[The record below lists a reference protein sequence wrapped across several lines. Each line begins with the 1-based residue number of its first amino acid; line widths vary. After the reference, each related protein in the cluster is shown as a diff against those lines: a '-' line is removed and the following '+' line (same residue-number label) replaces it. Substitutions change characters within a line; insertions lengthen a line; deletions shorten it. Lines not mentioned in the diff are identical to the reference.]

1 MKKLLLFIS
10 SCVLFTVQLFS
21 QTVIRQDFLWEDTPT
36 TYLIGEQTVEQWAFP
51 DAKFGDAA
59 PSHPYWIYRFPV
71 SGPGVINVA
80 VSSLSFEPLSK
91 RYAPE
96 DEQLGTE
103 LKFTTN
109 IVREPEGYFAK
120 ISVVPFIKD
129 GNTYQKASA
138 FVLNV
143 NFEPRSTLRGGPP
156 FNSVLS
162 DGDVYKIAIP
172 TTGVYKL
179 SYGFLKDELGIS
191 NLDNIDPRSIKV
203 YGNGGGLVPYDVNE
217 DRPEDLVE
225 NAVRIVGEGDGSFDG
240 GDYLLLYA
248 EGPNKWNYDVAQDR
262 FDQQT
267 NIYDSRNYYFIKI
280 GGNGNG
286 QRIQEQASLEA
297 TDGTSTTYD
306 GLFRL
311 EEDRVNP
318 LHEIEATGTG
328 TGQHWYGDFF
338 KFAREKTYD
347 DLFELKGL
355 QTNEP
360 VTIRASMALRARPSS
375 RFFLDIAGQTLS
387 SQTVPGVPIG
397 EQNEIYNDLAPNSS
411 LNGTVNLTEEN
422 LDVLLRYPHPG
433 GSDQSSG
440 WLDFIQARARL
451 ALRVE
456 EDQTFFRDTRS
467 MEQITTT
474 FVVDNASNDV
484 SIWDISNPLQPQE
497 QATTISGNSL
507 RFGLT
512 TAEQLREFVAFRNSS
527 DFPGPEAVGKIE
539 PQNLHGLASQEM
551 LIVYHPDF
559 AEKAL
564 ELTEH
569 RRSFSGLEVTAVS
582 VDQIYNEFSSG
593 RVSPTAI
600 RDFAKLIFERDG
612 SLRYLL
618 LIGDGS
624 FDCRDLYGFGGN
636 FVPVYERDEN
646 HELKGFPSDDF
657 FVIFDNEPGA
667 DPLANDMSIAVG
679 RLPVKTPAEAA
690 TVVNKIIQ
698 YDTNP
703 DYYQDWRT
711 RLTFVGDDED
721 NAAHSDDSNE
731 AAELVRTLKPQFN
744 INKLLF
750 DLFPQESTP
759 AGDRYSIV
767 EEQLNRAISRGTFI
781 TTYLGHGGP
790 RGWAQERVLDIPMT
804 QNWENLDRLCIF
816 LTATCTFGDYDN
828 GAFVSAGEE
837 LILSP
842 RGGAIALLT
851 TTRPVFANR
860 NAALT
865 NRSLT
870 EMLKQ
875 DEQGDWTSL
884 GDVIRIAKNAL
895 SAPGSFENERKFM
908 LMGDPAM
915 RPALPRFRVA
925 TTLINGI
932 EVDTASLDTLSA
944 LETVTITGQ
953 VEDLNGSLLSNF
965 NGTVF
970 PTIYDKRIGAQT
982 LRNDPEG
989 SPERTYMV
997 RKNVLFRGRATV
1009 TNGQFTFSFVV
1020 PKDINYQYGAGK
1032 ISYYAADPDQRV
1044 DAGGSEERFIIGG
1057 SNPDG
1062 VVDDT
1067 PPIVEVFMN
1076 SEDFVAGS
1084 QVTANPTLVVK
1095 LSDDFGINV
1104 TGNSIGHD
1112 LEGFLNE
1119 NTQSSYLLNDFYE
1132 AENDDYTKGEV
1143 RFPLKDLA
1151 PGTYTMRVRAWDVAN
1166 NLGEGTT
1173 EFIVADDGKI
1183 ALQNVLNYP
1192 NPFTDR
1198 TCFQFDT
1205 NVAGEDMEVLI
1216 QVFTV
1221 SGRLVKTIEE
1231 LIPSNDGA
1239 LRLDDCIEWDG
1250 KDDYGDQL
1258 ARGVYLY
1265 QVRVRTQGGQELS
1278 GQSEF
1283 EKLVILK

>member
-1 MKKLLLFIS
+1 MKKLLLFLS
-10 SCVLFTVQLFS
+10 SCALFGVQLFA
-21 QTVIRQDFLWEDTPT
+21 QTVIRQEFNWDDTPT
-36 TYLIGEQTVEQWAFP
+36 TYLIGEQTFEQWAFSG
-51 DAKFGDAA
+51 AKFGDGA

-71 SGPGVINVA
+71 SGPGEINLS
-80 VSSLSFEPLSK
+80 VSSLSFEPLNK

-96 DEQLGTE
+96 DEKLGAE
-103 LKFTTN
+103 LQFKTN

-120 ISVVPFIKD
+120 VSVVPIIKE
-129 GNTYQKASA
+129 GNTYQKATA
-138 FVLNV
+138 FVLNA
-143 NFEPRSTLRGGPP
+143 NFSPSGNPRGGPP

-172 TTGVYKL
+172 ETGIYKL
-179 SYGFLKDELGIS
+179 SYGFLKDQLGIS
-191 NLDNIDPRSIKV
+191 NLDNIDPRNIKV

-217 DRPEDLVE
+217 DRAADLVE
-225 NAVRIVGEGDGSFDG
+225 NAVRVVGEEDGSFNS
-240 GDYLLLYA
+240 GDYILLYA
-248 EGPNKWNYDVAQDR
+248 EGPNKWRYNTTQDR
-262 FDQQT
+262 FDLQM
-267 NIYDSRNYYFIKI
+267 NIYDRRNYYFIKV
-280 GGNGNG
+280 GGSGNG
-286 QRIQEQASLEA
+286 QRVQEQSNLTT
-297 TDGTSTTYD
+297 TDGNSTTYD
-306 GLFRL
+306 GLFHF
-311 EEDRVNP
+311 EEDRVNA

-328 TGQHWYGDFF
+328 TGQHWYSDFF
-338 KFAREKTYD
+338 KFAREKNYD
-347 DLFELKGL
+347 NLFMLKGL
-355 QTNEP
+355 QTTEP
-360 VTIRASMALRARPSS
+360 VSIRASMALRATPSS
-375 RFFLDIAGQTLS
+375 RFFLDIEGQTLS

-397 EQNEIYNDLAPNSS
+397 GQNEIYNDLAPNSS
-411 LNGTVNLTEEN
+411 LTGTVSLSDEN
-422 LDVLLRYPHPG
+422 FDVLLRYPHPG
-433 GSDQSSG
+433 GTSQSSG
-440 WLDFIQARARL
+440 WLDFIQVRPRL
-451 ALRVE
+451 ALRME
-456 EDQTFFRDTRS
+456 GDRTFFRDTRS
-467 MEQITTT
+467 MSRSTTT
-474 FVVDNASNDV
+474 FVLDNAGSDIT
-484 SIWDISNPLQPQE
+484 IWDISDPLQPQK
-497 QATTISGNSL
+497 QATNSSGSSQL
-507 RFGLT
+507 FGVT
-512 TAEQLREFVAFRNSS
+512 TGNRLREFIAFRNNA
-527 DFPGPEAVGKIE
+527 DFPGAEAIGKVE
-539 PQNLHGLASQEM
+539 PQNLHALESQEM
-551 LIVYHPDF
+551 LIIYHPDF

-564 ELTEH
+564 ELADH
-569 RRSFSGLEVTAVS
+569 RRSFSGLQVTAVTT
-582 VDQIYNEFSSG
+582 DQVYNEFSSG

-612 SLRYLL
+612 NLKYLL

-698 YDTNP
+698 YDTNA

-711 RLTFVGDDED
+711 RMTFLGDDED
-721 NAAHSDDSNE
+721 NAAHSNDSDE
-731 AAELVRTLKPQFN
+731 AAELVRALKPQFN

-759 AGDRYSIV
+759 AGDRYPTV
-767 EEQLNRAISRGTFI
+767 EEQLERAITRGSAI

-790 RGWAQERVLDIPMT
+790 RGWAQERVLDIPMI
-804 QNWENLDRLCIF
+804 QNWDNLDRLSIF

-870 EMLKQ
+870 QMLQ
-875 DEQGDWTSL
+875 QNELGDWTRL
-884 GDVIRIAKNAL
+884 GDVIRVAKNAL
-895 SAPGSFENERKFM
+895 SAPGSYENERKFM

-925 TTLINGI
+925 TTSINGI
-932 EVDTASLDTLSA
+932 EVDTMSQDTLSA

-953 VEDLNGSLLSNF
+953 IEDINGSLLSNF

-970 PTIYDKRIGAQT
+970 PTIYDKRVGAQT

-989 SPERTYMV
+989 SPDKTYMV
-997 RKNVLFRGRATV
+997 QRNVLFRGRATV
-1009 TNGQFTFSFVV
+1009 TDGQFSFSFVV

-1032 ISYYAADPDQRV
+1032 ISYYAADPDQRI

-1084 QVTANPTLVVK
+1084 QVTPSPTLVVK

-1119 NTQSSYLLNDFYE
+1119 NTQNSYLLNDFYQ
-1132 AENDDYTKGEV
+1132 AEENDYTKGEV

-1173 EFIVADDGKI
+1173 EFIVADDGRI

-1205 NVAGEDMEVLI
+1205 NVAGEDLEVLI

-1221 SGRLVKTIEE
+1221 SGRLVKTLEE
-1231 LIPSNDGA
+1231 FIPANDGA

-1250 KDDYGDQL
+1250 RDDYGDQL

-1265 QVRVRTQGGQELS
+1265 QVRVRTQGGQELN